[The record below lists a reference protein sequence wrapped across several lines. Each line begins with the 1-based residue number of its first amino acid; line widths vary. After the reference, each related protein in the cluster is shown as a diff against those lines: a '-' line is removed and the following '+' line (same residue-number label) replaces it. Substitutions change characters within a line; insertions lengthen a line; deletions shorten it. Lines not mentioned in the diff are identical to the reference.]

1 MIESAQAKHIRELEA
16 EVNRLG
22 DFNCELDREVENMK
36 EHLATANYNIG
47 ELYGAIEATDKL
59 LADIQKRVALL
70 ENYTAVPDP
79 NDIRVWPWP
88 RPPSYR
94 LSGDADDPT
103 VDELHDRI
111 AYLEKELAAANAEAN
126 RLRKRVADL
135 EGQLQIAQ
143 SEFTCSPIK
152 DIKWVSTAD
161 EEIESLKAEIHQ
173 LSYDR
178 DTLAKRLADICN
190 IAKKET

>member
-1 MIESAQAKHIRELEA
+1 MIDCDECLNQIKNLKERLEA
-16 EVNRLG
+16 TNYLIDEIS
-22 DFNCELDREVENMK
+22 DA
-36 EHLATANYNIG
+36 LA
-47 ELYGAIEATDKL
+47 ATDDVF
-59 LADIQKRVALL
+59 ADIQRRVAQL
-70 ENYTAVPDP
+70 ENHTAVP
-79 NDIRVWPWP
+79 WPH
-88 RPPSYR
+88 PPVY
-94 LSGDADDPT
+94 DASAVIKSFNTPT

-111 AYLEKELAAANAEAN
+111 AYLEKELAAANSEAN

-135 EGQLQIAQ
+135 EGQLQLAQ
-143 SEFTCSPIK
+143 SEFTCSPVKNIT
-152 DIKWVSTAD
+152 WVSTAD